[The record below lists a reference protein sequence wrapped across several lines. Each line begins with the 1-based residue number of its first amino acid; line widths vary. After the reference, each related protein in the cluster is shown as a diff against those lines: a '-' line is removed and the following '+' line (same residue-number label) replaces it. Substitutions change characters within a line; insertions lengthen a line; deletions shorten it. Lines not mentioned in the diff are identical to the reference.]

1 MHTLQI
7 ILSALIL
14 MVLFGLINLMMNYI
28 SRRDG
33 EPIVPFRKKL
43 WLIPLLSAFIIIP
56 LELFAMLYARWFPI
70 SEPSGPGEI
79 LAYDGQGVWLSFSL
93 TILIGFL
100 IFEGILHPLII
111 TLLRLLL
118 RKDTSIY
125 IKQAVTVVTDTVLLY
140 IAFLI
145 MPGIPV
151 GGWLQALLIAV
162 FFHLIEWILIGV
174 QTWVQQ
180 RKRARTE
187 SAG

>member
-14 MVLFGLINLMMNYI
+14 MILFGLINLMMNYI

-33 EPIVPFRKKL
+33 EPVVPFRKKL
-43 WLIPLLSAFIIIP
+43 WLIPLISAFIIIP
-56 LELFAMLYARWFPI
+56 LEFFAMLYARWFPM
-70 SEPSGPGEI
+70 SDPSGSGEV
-79 LAYDGQGVWLSFSL
+79 LAYDAQGIWLGFSL
-93 TILIGFL
+93 TILIGLL
-100 IFEGILHPLII
+100 IFEGIIHPLVI

-118 RKDTSIY
+118 RMDTSIY

-140 IAFLI
+140 IVSLI
-145 MPGIPV
+145 VPGMPV
-151 GGWLQALLIAV
+151 SGWLQALLIAL

-180 RKRARTE
+180 RKRARSE
-187 SAG
+187 STG